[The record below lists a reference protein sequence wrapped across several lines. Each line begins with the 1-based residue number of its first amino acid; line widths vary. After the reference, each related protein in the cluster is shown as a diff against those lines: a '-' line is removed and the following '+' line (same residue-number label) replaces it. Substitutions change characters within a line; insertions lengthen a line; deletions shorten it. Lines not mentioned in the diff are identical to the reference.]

1 MWLQVPFTT
10 VHSGET
16 PSSHQ
21 ETTNTLP
28 FRWPWSLVG
37 RTSHAISCVW
47 MLSERE
53 LGQTSLILKKNM
65 YIELYRYK
73 YHMILSWTIQ
83 FSSLCFS
90 RIWGNFWLTS
100 FFKRF
105 SMHPVTLRPAKIV
118 QVWVRWF
125 PETFARR
132 RFPTKVSWRVSP
144 EKANLPART
153 STISFKGG
161 CLNSSVWST
170 NQEIASEKIVTFVG
184 NSTGFFQDW
193 MSWDT
198 PWKCS
203 SWFED

>member
-53 LGQTSLILKKNM
+53 LGQTSLTLKKNT
-65 YIELYRYK
+65 YIELYRYDINIIWYFHEQYSFPVCVFLGFGVIFDWRDFPCTRSPCVQRK
-73 YHMILSWTIQ
+73 
-83 FSSLCFS
+83 SSRFGCGDSPRHLRDADSLRKWVEGSHLRKRIFQQELPPFRS
-90 RIWGNFWLTS
+90 RGGVSKT
-100 FFKRF
+100 R
-105 SMHPVTLRPAKIV
+105 LR
-118 QVWVRWF
+118 
-125 PETFARR
+125 T
-132 RFPTKVSWRVSP
+132 
-144 EKANLPART
+144 
-153 STISFKGG
+153 
-161 CLNSSVWST
+161 T

-198 PWKCS
+198 P
-203 SWFED
+203 